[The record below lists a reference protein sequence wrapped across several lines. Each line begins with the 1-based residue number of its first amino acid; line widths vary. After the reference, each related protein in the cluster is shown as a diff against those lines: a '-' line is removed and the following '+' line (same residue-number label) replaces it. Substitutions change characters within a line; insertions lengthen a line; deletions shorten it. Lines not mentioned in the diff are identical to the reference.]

1 MVLPRRFLW
10 VLVSILLAGAGLAAV
25 LMDRFPARP
34 GMTRLSVGVAAVPGG
49 VSTGELKGLRLLLAA
64 CIEDDNHLPVSEE
77 EKLGE
82 EALPT
87 SRLTLGG
94 RRVGEFLELDLT
106 LTHPTGVRETFRM
119 GPGDF
124 REVYRALL
132 KRLRL
137 RDTGVDRLL
146 PSRPG
151 AGWSVV
157 QALSYV
163 PAQPMPP
170 VGDALQR
177 ALEVEPTCPLLW
189 GARALVIHVELAN
202 GTSRDPMDLQRCD
215 EAFRESLAL
224 APRTPVLVYLFAIFK
239 AETGDVSEALDL
251 TFEAAPYKP
260 YSLYLLGAEAY
271 AARQAGLWEGARR
284 AVAEQERHV
293 GPLRWF
299 ANSVENTWLYT
310 GEWQRFEDALGT
322 SGPTDADPYLD
333 FYRGYIRLL
342 RGRSREAAPFFARCA
357 RNPGAPGDFARL
369 GNVYHLYLGGE
380 PAQALEALRT
390 MYASRLPLATA
401 DGELTL
407 KLAEAFARLGAPEEA
422 LEAAHRAVQQ
432 GFTCLRWFDES
443 PLLRDLH
450 GHPEWKTLRRT
461 VQDRLTQLQTR
472 YPSERFGG

>member
-10 VLVSILLAGAGLAAV
+10 VLASILLAGAGLAGY
-25 LMDRFPARP
+25 LIQRFPARP
-34 GMTRLSVGVAAVPGG
+34 AMVRLSVGVAAVPGG
-49 VSTGELKGLRLLLAA
+49 VSTGELKGLRMLLAA

-87 SRLTLGG
+87 SRLLLGG
-94 RRVGEFLELDLT
+94 RRVGELLELDLS
-106 LTHPTGVRETFRM
+106 LTHPMGVRETFRI
-119 GPGDF
+119 GPGTF
-124 REVYRALL
+124 REVYHALL
-132 KRLRL
+132 RRMKL

-146 PSRPG
+146 PQRSE
-151 AGWSVV
+151 AGWGVV

-163 PAQPMPP
+163 PAQPLPP
-170 VGDALQR
+170 LRDALQR
-177 ALEVEPTCPLLW
+177 ALEEEPECPLLW

-215 EAFRESLAL
+215 EAFRKSLDL
-224 APRTPVLVYLFAIFK
+224 APRTPVLVYLYAYFK

-251 TFEAAPYKP
+251 AFDAAPYKP

-271 AARQAGLWEGARR
+271 AARQAGLWLGARR

-293 GPLRWF
+293 GAIRWF
-299 ANSVENTWLYT
+299 GNSVENTWLYT

-342 RGRSREAAPFFARCA
+342 RGRSQEAVPFFARCA

-369 GNVYHLYLGGE
+369 GNVYHLYLRGE
-380 PAQALEALRT
+380 AVQALEALRT

-407 KLAEAFARLGAPEEA
+407 KMAEAFARLGALEEA
-422 LEAAHRAVQQ
+422 LEAAHRAVHQ
-432 GFTCLRWFDES
+432 GFTCLRWFEES
-443 PLLRDLH
+443 PLLIPLH

-461 VQDRLTQLQTR
+461 VQDRLTQLQAK